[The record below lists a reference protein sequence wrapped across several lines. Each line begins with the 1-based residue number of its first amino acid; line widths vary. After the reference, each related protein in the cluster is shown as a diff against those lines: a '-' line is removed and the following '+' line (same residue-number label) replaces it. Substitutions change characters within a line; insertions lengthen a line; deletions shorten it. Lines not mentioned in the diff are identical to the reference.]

1 MKQKT
6 GRVAVE
12 GRNIVKDF
20 HNGGAGTR
28 VLNGVSLKIDQGEFV
43 SIMGPSGSGKSTLLY
58 ILGGLDVPTGGHP
71 WGHGPVRRGG
81 DPGGWGQNQRVPA
94 QTADRL
100 PPV

>member
-43 SIMGPSGSGKSTLLY
+43 SIMGPSGSGKARCSTFSAGWTFPPAGRCC
-58 ILGGLDVPTGGHP
+58 ITA
-71 WGHGPVRRGG
+71 WIF
-81 DPGGWGQNQRVPA
+81 PG
-94 QTADRL
+94 
-100 PPV
+100 

>member
-43 SIMGPSGSGKSTLLY
+43 AIIGTSGSGMKC
-58 ILGGLDVPTGGHP
+58 
-71 WGHGPVRRGG
+71 
-81 DPGGWGQNQRVPA
+81 PGGREA
-94 QTADRL
+94 
-100 PPV
+100 